1 MSSAAGSKKGQE
13 QFVDDKSTYGALQGV
28 KAWLVSEQKQIDVGS
43 LWNDDDVMEKGIKL
57 YLVSLGPPDRGT
69 EFAKHTGFPEDQ
81 LLADP
86 ESAVYEALSLHNSAL
101 DTFFNPKTPLALLDR
116 VRKNGGKEIRN
127 VMSDWK
133 FWIPTKKGQS
143 TQQGGAFIFKGETC
157 VWQYFDPATAAHV
170 NAQQLLKR
178 ALEIAGKN

>member
-1 MSSAAGSKKGQE
+1 MAVQLRE
-13 QFVDDKSTYGALQGV
+13 EVVQ
-28 KAWLVSEQKQIDVGS
+28 QIRQH
-43 LWNDDDVMEKGIKL
+43 NIKL
-57 YLVSLGPPDRGT
+57 YLVSIGPPDRGT
-69 EFAKHTGFPEDQ
+69 QFARHTGFPDDQ

-86 ESAVYEALSLHNSAL
+86 ESAVYNALSLHNSIL

-116 VRKNGGKEIRN
+116 LKKNGGKEIRD
-127 VMSDWK
+127 VMNDWK

-143 TQQGGAFIFKGETC
+143 TQQGGAFIFKGKTC

-178 ALEIAGKN
+178 TLEVAGKA

>member
-1 MSSAAGSKKGQE
+1 MPSAAAITKGQE
-13 QFVDDKSTYGALQGV
+13 QFVDDKSQFGALQGV
-28 KAWLVSEQKQIDVGS
+28 KAWLVSEQKQVD
-43 LWNDDDVMEKGIKL
+43 EKGIKL

-116 VRKNGGKEIRN
+116 VRKNGGKEIRK
-127 VMSDWK
+127 VMSNWK

-178 ALEIAGKN
+178 VLEIAGKN